1 MKKNIVIGFV
11 TIAAFAAVMSSM
23 VIWHQSETPNCIA

>member
-11 TIAAFAAVMSSM
+11 AIAAFAAAMSSLI
-23 VIWHQSETPNCIA
+23 VWHQSETPSCIA

>member
-11 TIAAFAAVMSSM
+11 AIAAFAAVMSSAI
-23 VIWHQSETPNCIA
+23 IWNQSETPNCIA